1 MKKVLGLILVL
12 VFAASYA
19 QAQAVSKVVTN
30 RGEVITVYV
39 AEGGGDTNQTENTG
53 QAVPADFTVGDDL
66 VVTDDASVGGDLTV
80 TGAAIGN
87 DLDARTATTLLLG
100 KSTATR
106 VEIGDTGIVIEAE
119 GPFTATEDILSNE
132 LDAETA
138 TALLIG
144 KATATS
150 VTIGAS
156 DAGVSVPGTLAVT
169 GVATLT
175 AAPKLTAVT
184 SAGSATA
191 TMTNA
196 PAAGNPIAWAN
207 VSIGTNTYV
216 VPLFA
221 KE

>member
-1 MKKVLGLILVL
+1 
-12 VFAASYA
+12 
-19 QAQAVSKVVTN
+19 
-30 RGEVITVYV
+30 
-39 AEGGGDTNQTENTG
+39 
-53 QAVPADFTVGDDL
+53 
-66 VVTDDASVGGDLTV
+66 V

-100 KSTATR
+100 K
-106 VEIGDTGIVIEAE
+106 
-119 GPFTATEDILSNE
+119 
-132 LDAETA
+132 
-138 TALLIG
+138 
-144 KATATS
+144 ATATK
-150 VTIGAS
+150 VELA
-156 DAGVSVPGTLAVT
+156 DAGVETEVQGTFQAVQAATFDSTVAIT

-196 PAAGNPIAWAN
+196 PAAGNPVAWAN

-221 KE
+221 AE